1 MSTLLLL
8 YALYPATL
16 ADCDREWKRYGLAK
30 AHYAVVVSQPKIIK
44 LPDGRRALGFQ
55 SQCYRARS
63 RPVLS

>member
-16 ADCDREWKRYGLAK
+16 ADCDREWRRYGLGK
-30 AHYAVVVSQPKIIK
+30 ARYAVVVNQPKIVK
-44 LPDGRRALGFQ
+44 LPGGRKALGFE

-63 RPVLS
+63 RPVRS